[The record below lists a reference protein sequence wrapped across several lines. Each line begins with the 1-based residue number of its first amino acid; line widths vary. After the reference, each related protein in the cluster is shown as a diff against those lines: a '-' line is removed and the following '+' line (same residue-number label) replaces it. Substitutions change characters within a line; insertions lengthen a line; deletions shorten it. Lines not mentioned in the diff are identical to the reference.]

1 MLCISPDI
9 GGILIVNI
17 YYVMSSNADNPMG
30 WGFRIDYRGRILSS
44 HVTAEFGT
52 IPTRFDT
59 REFIDRYGGLTKN
72 IDILDLGY
80 WIGDIYEKPASD
92 WRELVG
98 RKGIV

>member
-1 MLCISPDI
+1 
-9 GGILIVNI
+9 
-17 YYVMSSNADNPMG
+17 MG
-30 WGFRIDYRGRILSS
+30 WGFRIDYSGRILSS
-44 HVTAEFGT
+44 HVNAEFG
-52 IPTRFDT
+52 IVPTRFDT

-92 WRELVG
+92 WRELVE